1 MAIYLWHWCFTKN
14 ESASGRLKAT
24 IQKTGKLGFTESSSK
39 HLKFG
44 ENSVV
49 QFATDDQEDG
59 VLYLINMPDSQD
71 ETVFKV
77 CKAGRYYYV
86 NTKILFDNLGLDYES
101 NTIIFDLKRDPRY
114 PDMEVYKMIKRILPR
129 KNK

>member
-1 MAIYLWHWCFTKN
+1 MALVFYKN